1 MSLAIRLGGCHTAA
15 DLDLQIGFPKL
26 SYLNLAGNA
35 IDVANFLV
43 AACLAALANLEVTL
57 AGSTDMS
64 ALEGC
69 IARMGAQLFQSLRSL
84 NLTVTT
90 MSPQSPTAILGD
102 VIAPLYA
109 LKGLKSVGLDLGSH
123 VPHTS
128 DNDLTALA
136 CAWPNLDWLSIGGGS
151 PPNVRCLTTLC
162 RPTVRGLVELAQRC
176 PHLRIINL
184 PTLETSQLPSPES
197 VPVLGRTRAKRL
209 NLDWISASGGP
220 VCFELAVLLDRLFP
234 ELEKFEVTNP
244 GQEEA
249 GRQVFR
255 YLEAMQTGRRH
266 SKLLPQEPETDA
278 PKSEEEGDQDELKC
292 SATLYPSTTIGG
304 RSSSDKHDKKWCF
317 KHYLSEIALQ
327 EAENVRMQLQGIM
340 KRHKIELVTT
350 RTEHELRTNIR
361 KALVCGFF
369 MQVAHKEGEKNRYS
383 TVKDS
388 QVVSPH
394 PSCGL
399 DTSPEWVLFNEF
411 VLTTKPY
418 IRTVTEVKPDWLME
432 YAQQYYDPATYPDG
446 ETKVGPLPEA
456 DEAYDGNCRSTGKH
470 FKFKTHPRRS
480 PRSVVYTL
488 DSTAW

>member
-1 MSLAIRLGGCHTAA
+1 MRKLVAEHISLSDVAPVTLLLSPSIREIQISFDKNTPIVPSLSPIAAALFLDIVKTTAPHLTDLFLFERFPLSSMQIPLLGRCHDLRHICLSDRNHIVLDVGAIRHLERLGPLETMSLAIRLGGCHTAA

-43 AACLAALANLEVTL
+43 AARLAALANLEVTL

-84 NLTVTT
+84 NLTV

-151 PPNVRCLTTLC
+151 PPNVRRLTTLR

-220 VCFELAVLLDRLFP
+220 VRFELAVLLDRLFP

-278 PKSEEEGDQDELKC
+278 PKSEEEGD
-292 SATLYPSTTIGG
+292 
-304 RSSSDKHDKKWCF
+304 
-317 KHYLSEIALQ
+317 
-327 EAENVRMQLQGIM
+327 
-340 KRHKIELVTT
+340 
-350 RTEHELRTNIR
+350 
-361 KALVCGFF
+361 
-369 MQVAHKEGEKNRYS
+369 
-383 TVKDS
+383 
-388 QVVSPH
+388 
-394 PSCGL
+394 
-399 DTSPEWVLFNEF
+399 
-411 VLTTKPY
+411 
-418 IRTVTEVKPDWLME
+418 
-432 YAQQYYDPATYPDG
+432 
-446 ETKVGPLPEA
+446 
-456 DEAYDGNCRSTGKH
+456 
-470 FKFKTHPRRS
+470 
-480 PRSVVYTL
+480 
-488 DSTAW
+488 